1 MVDWWVYKGVITP
14 LFNTFSMQL
23 GLGKIEGQSDIMGCG
38 FCAHGGIINVV
49 IFINV

>member
-1 MVDWWVYKGVITP
+1 MVDWWVSKGVITP

-38 FCAHGGIINVV
+38 CAHGGIINVV
-49 IFINV
+49 ILINV